1 MQRKAA
7 PFAST
12 DALPIA
18 DALRSSAALGRL
30 AERMRQSNA
39 AFEAV
44 CPLLPHALAA
54 QVRAGPID
62 EAGWSLL
69 CPNAGVAAKLRQ
81 LVPRLEQHLHEK
93 GVGVAAIRVKVQP
106 A

>member
-1 MQRKAA
+1 MPRKAA
-7 PFAST
+7 PLAPT
-12 DALPIA
+12 NALPIA

-30 AERMRQSNA
+30 ADRMRQSNA

-44 CPLLPHALAA
+44 CPLLPRALAA

-69 CPNAGVAAKLRQ
+69 CANAGVAAKLRQ

-93 GVGVAAIRVKVQP
+93 GLGVATIRVKVQP

>member
-1 MQRKAA
+1 MQRRAHPA
-7 PFAST
+7 PVEAQ
-12 DALPIA
+12 PIA
-18 DALRSSAALGRL
+18 DALRSSAPLGRL

-39 AFEAV
+39 AFASV
-44 CPLLPHALAA
+44 RPLLPAALAA

-69 CPNAGVAAKLRQ
+69 CANAGIAAKLRQ
-81 LVPRLEQHLHEK
+81 LVPRLEQHLHET